1 MPTSDDQ
8 EPAVIRR
15 ALPADVDTVVA
26 ITNAAYA
33 HYIPRI
39 GRKPQPMVTDFGPM
53 IAANEVWLLELDQ
66 QPVGVLVLTHM
77 PDYLLIYNVAVA
89 PGYQKRG
96 FGRQLLGWAE
106 TQARQDGYLIVRL
119 YTHVLM
125 VENIALYKRLGYA
138 ETEIEASVRLH
149 MAKHVGMTE

>member
-1 MPTSDDQ
+1 MPTTDNQKS
-8 EPAVIRR
+8 AVIRR

-33 HYIPRI
+33 HYISRI
-39 GRKPQPMVTDFGPM
+39 GRKPQPMITDYAPI

-66 QPVGVLVLTHM
+66 QPVGVLVLTHT
-77 PDYLLIYNVAVA
+77 PNHLLIYSVAVD

-96 FGRQLLGWAE
+96 FGRQLLAWAE
-106 TQARQDGYLIVRL
+106 TQARQDGYSIVRL

-125 VENIALYKRLGYA
+125 VENIALYKRLGYT

-149 MAKHVGMTE
+149 MEKRLT